1 METQKKIKQE
11 QLDVIL
17 DQRKKLTELLHNI
30 GVLESQKHGL
40 LHQIADVNKSIEDF
54 KTILFEEY
62 GDININIEDGTY
74 TLIEKEKEPETEK
87 TLEIVK

>member
-1 METQKKIKQE
+1 MKEENKIKKE
-11 QLDVIL
+11 QLDIIL

-30 GVLESQKHGL
+30 GVLESQKHVL

-54 KTILFEEY
+54 KNTLFEEY

-74 TLIEKEKEPETEK
+74 TQIEKEPETK
-87 TLEIVK
+87 GLEVVK